1 MPGQLF
7 TNYFLEEGILHTD
20 AWQESLSQ
28 PSDFDSFRAQALAL
42 LQNAA
47 NFHTINEASTE
58 QELIRPLFE
67 LLGWVDYLPQQGSDH
82 NEDIPDHL
90 LFGDAESK
98 DRAFAKPSPNRYPDA
113 LVVAESKRFNR
124 PLDARG
130 KTSSPHGQILRYLAT
145 ADINS
150 DGRIRWGILTNGRV
164 WRLYDR
170 RALPRASGYYEVDLE
185 AAFHADDDFHALR
198 TFRLLFGRP
207 AFSPQHGAQTS
218 FLEDAIAEGRRYE
231 EQVAN
236 DLSGIVFDEVYPAL
250 IRALADKSGA
260 ELENVRQSALIF
272 LYRLLFLLY
281 AEDRDLLPVNDSR
294 YDDYGLRKSVRDDI
308 DKRMSAR
315 DTFSTIAS
323 NYYNHISTLCRQVDA
338 GDASIGLPP
347 YNGGLFAQQAAP
359 ILDQVQLPD
368 AVLAPIIHNLSR
380 AEGESGRRFVNYRD
394 MTVQQLGSIYERLL
408 EREPA
413 RTPDGR
419 IVVRPNSYA
428 RKDSGSFYT
437 PQPLVDL
444 IVERTLTP
452 LLEERKTAFQAK
464 AAALQS
470 DKRAKADRIAELR
483 RLDPAEAALNLK
495 VLDPAMGSGH
505 FLVTAVDYLSDAILE
520 LVEYAPT
527 VAPWLESAYTS
538 PLVERVAAIR
548 ENILARAHAANWVID
563 EPQLTDQAII
573 RRMVLKR
580 CIYGVDK
587 NPLTVEL
594 AKVSL
599 WLHSFTVG
607 APLSFLDHHLRCG
620 DSLIGLRVHNT
631 TREIARLGGITSGSA
646 VQAAENATGGM
657 QRIEELSDA
666 DIAEVEESAQ
676 LFGEV
681 EKTTAP
687 LRGLLDTFCGV
698 HWLSAGLKKKARTVF
713 EQPLVGVIA
722 LGTERAFELLA
733 HGPES
738 VDPADP
744 IRQRTFWPAFIELWN
759 SARRIANR
767 ENFLHWQVAFPGVWR
782 DWQDDNPVGG
792 FDAVIG
798 NPPWDRIKLQEV
810 EWFATRSPELALAP
824 TAAARRRG
832 IKQLRDQGD
841 PLASEFDAAKLRADR
856 LGQLIRASG
865 HYPLLGGGDINL
877 YSLFVER
884 AMRLVK
890 PDGIVG
896 LLTPSGIYADKTA
909 ARFFKSVSTS
919 GRVSG
924 LFDFENRRLGTDLPP
939 FFPDVDSRFKF
950 CALIFGGEE
959 RRFAE
964 TECAFFLHGT
974 AAIHNPDR
982 CFPLAPADFS
992 RVNPNT
998 GTAPVFRTRRDADI
1012 TRRIYEHHPVLVDRS
1027 GDEETRIWP
1036 VRYKRMLDMTNDS
1049 HLFRTAAQLDAD
1061 GFYPV
1066 QGNRW
1071 KKGDELYLPLYQG
1084 RMIWHFDHRA
1094 NSVRVNPEST
1104 HNPYLSEPVSQK
1116 QHADPSFLPQTQY
1129 WVPAED
1135 VESTLS
1141 PSKGWTLGFRDIARP
1156 TDVRTMI
1163 AAIVPWAGYGNK
1175 LPLLI
1180 RQTDTQEL
1188 SAEVG
1193 ALLTSCLNSIVF
1205 DFVARQK
1212 IHGTALN
1219 WFIVEQLP
1227 VIAPADYDHKFGTTT
1242 ARNLV
1247 REHVL
1252 RLTYTAHDMAPF
1264 ARDLGYDDPPFI
1276 WNDEERRH
1284 LRARLDALYFH
1295 LYGLSRDDAAYILDT
1310 FPIVRRHD
1318 KAAFGHYRTKAMVLA
1333 YYNALAAGDTS
1344 TDVAA

>member
-42 LQNAA
+42 LEKAA

-185 AAFHADDDFHALR
+185 AAFHADDGSHGIR
-198 TFRLLFGRP
+198 VFRLLFGRD
-207 AFSPQHGAQTS
+207 AFSPRHGAQTS

-236 DLSGIVFDEVYPAL
+236 DLSGIVFDEVYPTL

-260 ELENVRQSALIF
+260 ELENVRQAALIF

-359 ILDQVQLPD
+359 ILEQVQLPD

-380 AEGESGRRFVNYRD
+380 TRGESGRRFVNYRD

-413 RTPDGR
+413 RTPDGQ

-452 LLEERKTAFQAK
+452 LLQERKTAFQAK

-470 DKRAKADRIAELR
+470 DHRAKADRIAELR

-538 PLVERVAAIR
+538 PLVQRVAAIR
-548 ENILARAHAANWVID
+548 ENILARADAANWVID
-563 EPQLTDQAII
+563 KPQLTDQAII

-620 DSLIGLRVHNT
+620 DSLIGLRVHDAT
-631 TREIARLGGITSGSA
+631 QELFRLGGFTSASA
-646 VQAAENATGGM
+646 IQAAENATAGM
-657 QRIEELSDA
+657 QRIEEMSDA
-666 DIAEVEESAQ
+666 DIAEVEESAT
-676 LFGEV
+676 LFREV
-681 EKTTAP
+681 EKTTAD
-687 LRGLLDTFCGV
+687 LRGLLNTLCGV
-698 HWLSAGLKKKARTVF
+698 NWLAAGMKVRQRDEF
-713 EQPLVGVIA
+713 EAPLQGVIISQ
-722 LGTERAFELLA
+722 EEKAFSLLT
-733 HGPES
+733 HGPDS
-738 VDPADP
+738 VDAADP
-744 IRQRTFWPAFIELWN
+744 IRQHTFWPAFTEIWRAAKEV
-759 SARRIANR
+759 ADR
-767 ENFLHWQVAFPGVWR
+767 ENFLHWEVAFPGVWHR
-782 DWQDDNPVGG
+782 WQDDEPAGG

-798 NPPWDRIKLQEV
+798 NPPWDQIEQPEV
-810 EWFATRSPELALAP
+810 EWFALRDDEIALAP
-824 TAAARRRG
+824 TAARRKVL
-832 IKQLRDQGD
+832 IKQRTQKGD
-841 PLASEFDAAKLRADR
+841 ELALAYQDVRQRSKSMRAYVKE
-856 LGQLIRASG
+856 SG
-865 HYPLLGGGDINL
+865 AYPMLSGGRVNL

-884 AMRLVK
+884 AMNLIK

-896 LLTPSGIYADKTA
+896 LLTPSGICADKTA
-909 ARFFKSVSTS
+909 APFFRAVSTS
-919 GRVSG
+919 GRVGG
-924 LFDFENRRLGTDLPP
+924 LFDFENRRLGTNLPP

-950 CALIFGGEE
+950 CAFIFGGEE
-959 RRFAE
+959 RHFDE
-964 TECAFFLHGT
+964 TECAFFLHDT
-974 AAIHNPDR
+974 AAIHDTDR
-982 CFPLAPADFS
+982 CFPLAASDFA

-1012 TRRIYEHHPVLVDRS
+1012 TRRIYERHPALVDRS
-1027 GDEETRIWP
+1027 KGEECKAWP
-1036 VRYKRMLDMTNDS
+1036 VRYRQGLFNMTSDS
-1049 HLFRTAAQLDAD
+1049 DLFRTSTQLEYD

-1071 KKGDELYLPLYQG
+1071 KKGEKLYLPLYQG
-1084 RMIWHFDHRA
+1084 RMIHQFDHRA
-1094 NSVRVNPEST
+1094 NSVRVNPENL
-1104 HNPYLSEPVSQK
+1104 HNPYLSEEVSEA
-1116 QHADPSFLPQTQY
+1116 QHADPSFVPNFAH
-1129 WVPAED
+1129 WVPHED
-1135 VESTLS
+1135 VVREFPESREWIISYRRL
-1141 PSKGWTLGFRDIARP
+1141 ARS

-1163 AAIVPWAGYGNK
+1163 AALGPFAGY
-1175 LPLLI
+1175 
-1180 RQTDTQEL
+1180 
-1188 SAEVG
+1188 EVN
-1193 ALLTSCLNSIVF
+1193 ANIVYMSSESIPTSHVCLVANLNSIPF
-1205 DFVARQK
+1205 DYVVRQK
-1212 IHGTALN
+1212 LQGTTLN
-1219 WFIVEQLP
+1219 WYIIEQLP
-1227 VIAPADYDHKFGTTT
+1227 VSLPPTTT
-1242 ARNLV
+1242 APSAPPPPAPSS
-1247 REHVL
+1247 
-1252 RLTYTAHDMAPF
+1252 TTTSSASSTPPTTWPPSPATSATTAPLH
-1264 ARDLGYDDPPFI
+1264 L
-1276 WNDEERRH
+1276 ER
-1284 LRARLDALYFH
+1284 
-1295 LYGLSRDDAAYILDT
+1295 
-1310 FPIVRRHD
+1310 
-1318 KAAFGHYRTKAMVLA
+1318 
-1333 YYNALAAGDTS
+1333 
-1344 TDVAA
+1344 

>member
-7 TNYFLEEGILHTD
+7 TNYFLEEGILHTH

-28 PSDFDSFRAQALAL
+28 LPYFDSFRAQALAL
-42 LQNAA
+42 LQKAA
-47 NFHTINEASTE
+47 NFHNINEASTE

-170 RALPRASGYYEVDLE
+170 RALPRASGYYEVDL
-185 AAFHADDDFHALR
+185 AAALHADDDSHALR
-198 TFRLLFGRP
+198 VFRLLFGRP
-207 AFSPQHGAQTS
+207 AFSPRHGAQTS

-236 DLSGIVFDEVYPAL
+236 DLSGIVFAKIYPAL

-260 ELENVRQSALIF
+260 ELEDVRQAALIF

-308 DKRMSAR
+308 DKRIAAG

-323 NYYNHISTLCRQVDA
+323 NYFNHIATLCRQIDE

-347 YNGGLFAQQAAP
+347 YNGGLFAQHAAP
-359 ILDQVQLPD
+359 MLEQVQLPD

-380 AEGESGRRFVNYRD
+380 TRGESGRRFVNYRD

-452 LLEERKTAFQAK
+452 LLAERKAAFQAK

-470 DKRAKADRIAELR
+470 DHRAKADRIAELR

-538 PLVERVAAIR
+538 PLVQRVAAIR

-580 CIYGVDK
+580 SIYGVDK

-620 DSLIGLRVHNT
+620 DSLIGLRVHDAT
-631 TREIARLGGITSGSA
+631 QELSRLGGLTSASA
-646 VQAAENATGGM
+646 IQAAENATAGM
-657 QRIEELSDA
+657 QRIEEMSDA
-666 DIAEVEESAQ
+666 DIAQVEESAT
-676 LFGEV
+676 LFREV
-681 EKTTAP
+681 EKTTAD
-687 LRGLLDTFCGV
+687 LRGLLNTLCGV
-698 HWLSAGLKKKARTVF
+698 NWLAAGKKKKQRAEF
-713 EQPLVGVIA
+713 EAPLVGAIVSQA
-722 LGTERAFELLA
+722 EEAFSLLT
-733 HGPES
+733 HGPDSYEA
-738 VDPADP
+738 ADP
-744 IRQRTFWPAFIELWN
+744 IRQRSFWPAFTEMWR
-759 SARRIANR
+759 ATKEVADR
-767 ENFLHWQVAFPGVWR
+767 ENFLHWEAAFPGVWR
-782 DWQDDNPVGG
+782 RWQDDEPAGG

-810 EWFATRSPELALAP
+810 EWFATRSPELALAS

-841 PLASEFDAAKLRADR
+841 PLATQYDAAKLRADR

-896 LLTPSGIYADKTA
+896 LLTPSGICADKTA
-909 ARFFKSVSTS
+909 APFFKAVSTS
-919 GRVSG
+919 GRVGG
-924 LFDFENRRLGTDLPP
+924 LFDFENKKI
-939 FFPDVDSRFKF
+939 FFKDIHASFKF

-959 RRFAE
+959 RRFDE
-964 TECAFFLHGT
+964 TEYAFFLHDT
-974 AAIHNPDR
+974 ATVHDPER
-982 CFPLAPADFS
+982 CFPLVSADFD

-998 GTAPVFRTRRDADI
+998 GTAPVFRTPRDADI
-1012 TRRIYEHHPVLVDRS
+1012 TRRIYEQHPVLVDRS
-1027 GDEETRIWP
+1027 GDEEYRVWP
-1036 VRYKRMLDMTNDS
+1036 VQYLRKFDMSNDS
-1049 HLFRTAAQLDAD
+1049 HLFRTAAQLDTD

-1066 QGNRW
+1066 QGGNHW
-1071 KKGDELYLPLYQG
+1071 KRGDTLYLPLYEGKMVQA
-1084 RMIWHFDHRA
+1084 FDHRA
-1094 NSVRVNPEST
+1094 ASVAINPENLHRPGQPEAT
-1104 HNPYLSEPVSQK
+1104 TDI
-1116 QHADPSFLPQTQY
+1116 QHADPEWLPTFRYFLNI
-1129 WVPAED
+1129 AEMPN
-1135 VESTLS
+1135 EL
-1141 PSKGWTLGFRDIARP
+1141 LGNYMLTYKRISAP
-1156 TDVRTMI
+1156 TNVRTMI
-1163 AAIVPWAGYGNK
+1163 AAFGPQAAYEVNANNILFNEETDSVSYCS
-1175 LPLLI
+1175 LL
-1180 RQTDTQEL
+1180 
-1188 SAEVG
+1188 SN
-1193 ALLTSCLNSIVF
+1193 LNCIPF
-1205 DFVARQK
+1205 DYVVRQK
-1212 IHGTALN
+1212 MQGTTLN
-1219 WFIVEQLP
+1219 WYIVEQLP
-1227 VIAPADYDHKFGTTT
+1227 VIAPADYDRKFGPIT
-1242 ARNLV
+1242 ARDLV
-1247 REHVL
+1247 RAHVL

-1264 ARDLGYDDPPFI
+1264 ARDLGYDGPPFI
-1276 WNDEERRH
+1276 WNDEQRRH

-1295 LYGLSRDDAAYILDT
+1295 LYRLSRADAAYILDS

-1318 KAAFGHYRTKAMVLA
+1318 KAAFGHYCTKEMVLA
-1333 YYNALAAGDTS
+1333 YYNALAAGDTD
-1344 TDVAA
+1344 TDVAL

>member
-42 LQNAA
+42 LQNAS

-185 AAFHADDDFHALR
+185 AAFHADDGFHALR

-260 ELENVRQSALIF
+260 ELENVRQAALIF

-323 NYYNHISTLCRQVDA
+323 NYYNHITTLCRQVDA

-380 AEGESGRRFVNYRD
+380 TRGESGRRFVNYRD

-413 RTPDGR
+413 RTPDGQ

-452 LLEERKTAFQAK
+452 LLEERKAAFQAK

-470 DKRAKADRIAELR
+470 DHRAKADRIAELR

-620 DSLIGLRVHNT
+620 DSLIGLRVHNA

-646 VQAAENATGGM
+646 VQAAENATQGM
-657 QRIEELSDA
+657 LRIEELSDA

-792 FDAVIG
+792 FDAIIG

-919 GRVSG
+919 GRVGG

-959 RRFAE
+959 RRFPE
-964 TECAFFLHGT
+964 TECAFFLHDT
-974 AAIHNPDR
+974 AAIHDPDR

-1012 TRRIYEHHPVLVDRS
+1012 TRRIYENHPVLVDRS
-1027 GDEETRIWP
+1027 GDEESAFGLCSIYVSSTCPTTPISSAP
-1036 VRYKRMLDMTNDS
+1036 LPSLTPMGSTPCK
-1049 HLFRTAAQLDAD
+1049 AATTGREGTLCICLSTKA
-1061 GFYPV
+1061 
-1066 QGNRW
+1066 RW
-1071 KKGDELYLPLYQG
+1071 C
-1084 RMIWHFDHRA
+1084 RH
-1094 NSVRVNPEST
+1094 ST
-1104 HNPYLSEPVSQK
+1104 
-1116 QHADPSFLPQTQY
+1116 
-1129 WVPAED
+1129 
-1135 VESTLS
+1135 
-1141 PSKGWTLGFRDIARP
+1141 
-1156 TDVRTMI
+1156 
-1163 AAIVPWAGYGNK
+1163 
-1175 LPLLI
+1175 
-1180 RQTDTQEL
+1180 
-1188 SAEVG
+1188 
-1193 ALLTSCLNSIVF
+1193 
-1205 DFVARQK
+1205 
-1212 IHGTALN
+1212 TALQV
-1219 WFIVEQLP
+1219 W
-1227 VIAPADYDHKFGTTT
+1227 
-1242 ARNLV
+1242 R
-1247 REHVL
+1247 
-1252 RLTYTAHDMAPF
+1252 
-1264 ARDLGYDDPPFI
+1264 
-1276 WNDEERRH
+1276 
-1284 LRARLDALYFH
+1284 
-1295 LYGLSRDDAAYILDT
+1295 
-1310 FPIVRRHD
+1310 
-1318 KAAFGHYRTKAMVLA
+1318 
-1333 YYNALAAGDTS
+1333 
-1344 TDVAA
+1344 

>member
-7 TNYFLEEGILHTD
+7 TNYFLEEGILHTG

-28 PSDFDSFRAQALAL
+28 PPDFDSFRAQAHAL
-42 LQNAA
+42 LEKAA

-98 DRAFAKPSPNRYPDA
+98 DLAAAKPAPKRYAEA
-113 LVVAESKRFNR
+113 LAVAESKRFGL

-170 RALPRASGYYEVDLE
+170 RALPRASGYHEVDLE
-185 AAFHADDDFHALR
+185 TALHADDDFHALR

-236 DLSGIVFDEVYPAL
+236 DLSGIVFAKIYPAL

-260 ELENVRQSALIF
+260 ELENVRQAALIF

-308 DKRMSAR
+308 DKRMSAG

-323 NYYNHISTLCRQVDA
+323 NYYNHITTLCRQVDE

-347 YNGGLFAQQAAP
+347 YNGGLFAQHAAP
-359 ILDQVQLPD
+359 MLEQVSLSD

-380 AEGESGRRFVNYRD
+380 IEGQSGRRFVNYRD

-452 LLEERKTAFQAK
+452 LLEERKAAFQAK

-470 DKRAKADRIAELR
+470 DHRAKADRIAELR

-538 PLVERVAAIR
+538 PLVQRVAAIR

-580 CIYGVDK
+580 SIYGVDK

-620 DSLIGLRVHNT
+620 DSLIGLRVHDAT
-631 TREIARLGGITSGSA
+631 QELSRLGGFTSASA
-646 VQAAENATGGM
+646 IQAAENATGGM
-657 QRIEELSDA
+657 QRIEEMSDA
-666 DIAEVEESAQ
+666 DIAEVEQSAT
-676 LFGEV
+676 LFREV
-681 EKTTAP
+681 EKTTAD
-687 LRGLLDTFCGV
+687 LRGLLNTLCGV
-698 HWLSAGLKKKARTVF
+698 NWLAAGMKKKQRAEF
-713 EQPLVGVIA
+713 ETPLVGAIVSQA
-722 LGTERAFELLA
+722 EEAFSLLT
-733 HGPES
+733 HGPDS
-738 VDPADP
+738 DDAADP
-744 IRQRTFWPAFIELWN
+744 IRQRTFWPAFTEMWR
-759 SARRIANR
+759 AAKEVADR
-767 ENFLHWQVAFPGVWR
+767 EGFLHWEVAFPGVWR
-782 DWQDDNPVGG
+782 RWQDDEPVGG

-841 PLASEFDAAKLRADR
+841 PLAADFDAAKLRADR
-856 LGQLIRASG
+856 LGQLVRSSG
-865 HYPLLGGGDINL
+865 QYPLLGGGDINL

-919 GRVSG
+919 GRGGG
-924 LFDFENRRLGTDLPP
+924 LFDFENRKI
-939 FFPDVDSRFKF
+939 FFPDVHASFKF

-964 TECAFFLHGT
+964 TECAFFLHDT
-974 AAIHNPDR
+974 ATVHDPDR
-982 CFPLAPADFS
+982 CFPLAPSDFA

-998 GTAPVFRTRRDADI
+998 GTAPIFRTRRDADI
-1012 TRRIYEHHPVLVDRS
+1012 TRRIYENHPVLVDRS
-1027 GDEETRIWP
+1027 GDDEVRAWP
-1036 VRYKRMLDMTNDS
+1036 IRHLRQIDMTNDS
-1049 HLFRTAAQLDAD
+1049 DLFRTAAQLDKE
-1061 GFYPV
+1061 GYYPV
-1066 QGNRW
+1066 EGNRL
-1071 KKGDELYLPLYQG
+1071 KKGNELYLPLYEG
-1084 RMIWHFDHRA
+1084 KMVNLFDHRTA
-1094 NSVRVNPEST
+1094 SVLVNPENLNRPGQPRESSLKELKDP
-1104 HNPYLSEPVSQK
+1104 NYL
-1116 QHADPSFLPQTQY
+1116 PS
-1129 WVPAED
+1129 PAFWI
-1135 VESTLS
+1135 SAAHI
-1141 PSKGWTLGFRDIARP
+1141 SKTFPRAMGWTIVYRRITAPTNAR
-1156 TDVRTMI
+1156 TTLATI
-1163 AAIVPWAGYGNK
+1163 LPWCGVSYIQF
-1175 LPLLI
+1175 PCY
-1180 RQTDTQEL
+1180 DQE
-1188 SAEVG
+1188 
-1193 ALLTSCLNSIVF
+1193 TLN
-1205 DFVARQK
+1205 
-1212 IHGTALN
+1212 
-1219 WFIVEQLP
+1219 
-1227 VIAPADYDHKFGTTT
+1227 
-1242 ARNLV
+1242 
-1247 REHVL
+1247 
-1252 RLTYTAHDMAPF
+1252 
-1264 ARDLGYDDPPFI
+1264 
-1276 WNDEERRH
+1276 
-1284 LRARLDALYFH
+1284 
-1295 LYGLSRDDAAYILDT
+1295 
-1310 FPIVRRHD
+1310 
-1318 KAAFGHYRTKAMVLA
+1318 
-1333 YYNALAAGDTS
+1333 
-1344 TDVAA
+1344 

>member
-28 PSDFDSFRAQALAL
+28 PPDFDSFRAQAHAL
-42 LQNAA
+42 LENAA
-47 NFHTINEASTE
+47 NFQTINEASTE
-58 QELIRPLFE
+58 QELIRPLFQ
-67 LLGWVDYLPQQGSDH
+67 LLGWVDYLPQQGSDR

-98 DRAFAKPSPNRYPDA
+98 DRATAKQGPNRYPDA
-113 LVVAESKRFNR
+113 LAVAESKRFNR

-170 RALPRASGYYEVDLE
+170 RALPRASGYYQVDL
-185 AAFHADDDFHALR
+185 AAAVQADDDFHALR
-198 TFRLLFGRP
+198 AFRLLFGRP

-236 DLSGIVFDEVYPAL
+236 DLSGIVFAKIYPAL
-250 IRALADKSGA
+250 IRALAQKSGA
-260 ELENVRQSALIF
+260 ELEDVRQAALIF

-308 DKRMSAR
+308 DKRIAAG

-323 NYYNHISTLCRQVDA
+323 NYFNHIATLCRQIDE

-359 ILDQVQLPD
+359 MLEQVSLSD

-380 AEGESGRRFVNYRD
+380 IEGQSGRRFVNYRD

-413 RTPDGR
+413 RTPDGQ

-452 LLEERKTAFQAK
+452 LLAERKAAFQAK

-470 DKRAKADRIAELR
+470 DHRAKADRIAELR
-483 RLDPAEAALNLK
+483 PLDPAAAALDLK

-538 PLVERVAAIR
+538 PLVQRVAAIR

-620 DSLIGLRVHNT
+620 DSLIGLRVHDAT
-631 TREIARLGGITSGSA
+631 QELSRLGGFTSASA
-646 VQAAENATGGM
+646 VQAAENATAGM
-657 QRIEELSDA
+657 KRIEEMSDA
-666 DIAEVEESAQ
+666 DIAEVEQSAT
-676 LFGEV
+676 LFREV
-681 EKTTAP
+681 EKTTAD
-687 LRGLLDTFCGV
+687 LRGLLNTLCGV
-698 HWLSAGLKKKARTVF
+698 NWLAAGMKKKKRAEF
-713 EQPLVGVIA
+713 EAPLVGAIVSQA
-722 LGTERAFELLA
+722 EEAFSLLT
-733 HGPES
+733 HGPDS
-738 VDPADP
+738 DDAADP
-744 IRQRTFWPAFIELWN
+744 IRQRTFWPAFTEMWR
-759 SARRIANR
+759 AAKEVADR
-767 ENFLHWQVAFPGVWR
+767 EGVLHWEAAFPGVWR
-782 DWQDDNPVGG
+782 RWQDDEPVGG

-810 EWFATRSPELALAP
+810 EWFSTRSPKLALAP

-832 IKQLRDQGD
+832 IKQLRDEGD

-890 PDGIVG
+890 PEGIVG

-919 GRVSG
+919 GRVGG
-924 LFDFENRRLGTDLPP
+924 LFDFENKKI
-939 FFPDVDSRFKF
+939 FFKDVHASFKF

-964 TECAFFLHGT
+964 TECAFFLHDT
-974 AAIHNPDR
+974 ATVHDPDR
-982 CFPLAPADFS
+982 CFPLAPADFA

-998 GTAPVFRTRRDADI
+998 GTAPIFRTRRDADI
-1012 TRRIYEHHPVLVDRS
+1012 TRRIYENHPVLVDRS
-1027 GDEETRIWP
+1027 GDDEHRVWP
-1036 VRYKRMLDMTNDS
+1036 VRYYAMFHMANSS
-1049 HLFRTAAQLDAD
+1049 HLFRTEKELKAN

-1066 QGNRW
+1066 TGNRW
-1071 KKGDELYLPLYQG
+1071 RKASELYLPLYQG
-1084 RMIWHFDHRA
+1084 RMINQFDHRA
-1094 NSVRVNPEST
+1094 NSVRLNPLNT
-1104 HNPYLSEPVSQK
+1104 HNPYLSEEVDPT
-1116 QHADPSFLPQTQY
+1116 QHANPEFLPKSAF
-1129 WVPAED
+1129 WVPSTSVSGAFP
-1135 VESTLS
+1135 ES
-1141 PSKGWTLGFRDIARP
+1141 RDWIISYRRLARP

-1163 AAIVPWAGYGNK
+1163 SAIGPVAGYEMNANNIQ
-1175 LPLLI
+1175 LPPE
-1180 RQTDTQEL
+1180 TL
-1188 SAEVG
+1188 SHTYCCLVAN
-1193 ALLTSCLNSIVF
+1193 LNS
-1205 DFVARQK
+1205 
-1212 IHGTALN
+1212 
-1219 WFIVEQLP
+1219 
-1227 VIAPADYDHKFGTTT
+1227 
-1242 ARNLV
+1242 
-1247 REHVL
+1247 VL
-1252 RLTYTAHDMAPF
+1252 
-1264 ARDLGYDDPPFI
+1264 I
-1276 WNDEERRH
+1276 
-1284 LRARLDALYFH
+1284 
-1295 LYGLSRDDAAYILDT
+1295 
-1310 FPIVRRHD
+1310 
-1318 KAAFGHYRTKAMVLA
+1318 
-1333 YYNALAAGDTS
+1333 
-1344 TDVAA
+1344 